1 MLAARE
7 RANIVKPVE
16 PYSDRRY
23 RPAVRQLHLYIQL
36 GFKTGY
42 AYIGQ
47 AGIAERLGTDR
58 TTVRHINRQLEKLG
72 LIRIEDRNKAKPAEH
87 KRRSSTSHVFPL
99 PEGGSR
105 STRRK
110 AQTAAALACTKLDL
124 SYRVLWALIER
135 SYHGQSVKISAGELA
150 ELVHAHEHNIFR
162 ALAVN
167 IRRGWLRK
175 LRTGGGAPENV
186 NEYQVTSTAFRM
198 GGDDQTSVIMPDAD
212 FNPL

>member
-87 KRRSSTSHVFPL
+87 KRSSTIHVYPL

-105 STRRK
+105 STRRN
-110 AQTAAALACTKLDL
+110 AQTAAALACNKLDL
-124 SYRVLWALIER
+124 YRLRFLGHRIET
-135 SYHGQSVKISAGELA
+135 YAA
-150 ELVHAHEHNIFR
+150 MA
-162 ALAVN
+162 AV
-167 IRRGWLRK
+167 
-175 LRTGGGAPENV
+175 
-186 NEYQVTSTAFRM
+186 
-198 GGDDQTSVIMPDAD
+198 
-212 FNPL
+212 